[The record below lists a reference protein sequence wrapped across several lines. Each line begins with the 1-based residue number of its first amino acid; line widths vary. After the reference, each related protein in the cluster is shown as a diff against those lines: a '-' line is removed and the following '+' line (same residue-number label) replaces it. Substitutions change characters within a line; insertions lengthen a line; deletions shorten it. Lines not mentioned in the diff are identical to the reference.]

1 MNQFYDIAVLGGGPA
16 GYVAALRAAQA
27 GKRVALIEADHLGG
41 TCLNRGCIPSKALLH
56 QASVLEQIR
65 QAEQWGIET
74 GAPAVNLSRMM
85 AHKDQVINRLR
96 AGIASL
102 LKAGKIEHL
111 NGWGEVHADKRISVR
126 FPDGGQTQ
134 VQAAAIILA
143 TGSSPAVPPIP
154 GLEEVVYY
162 TSDTIFGLTE
172 LPASIAILG
181 GGFIGVEFACLFAGL
196 GIPVTLIE
204 LADRLI
210 PAEDA
215 DAAAA
220 LTRSLRK
227 KGVTVWTGR
236 KVTALSPSGTGAA
249 IRIQT
254 EGSAG
259 AVQSLEVETVLV
271 ATGRKPN
278 TSAFQTL
285 GLAMQGPFVQ
295 VNEYLETS
303 HPGIYAAGDVI
314 GGWQLA
320 HVASAEGEAAAIN
333 ASGGRK
339 RMDYKG
345 VPRCIYTDP
354 EIASTGLSEAEAS
367 ARGYDVRT
375 VTFSHAANGKA
386 LAAGAHSGFTK
397 LIADATHGEVLGMV
411 MVGPHVTEMIATG
424 TAFLMLEATVED
436 MAGMIFPHPTV
447 SETMM
452 EAAARWLE
460 ENEMHK

>member
-1 MNQFYDIAVLGGGPA
+1 MNQFYDIAVVGGGPA
-16 GYVAALRAAQA
+16 GYVAAIRAAKE
-27 GKRVALIEADHLGG
+27 GKQVVLIEADHLGG
-41 TCLNRGCIPSKALLH
+41 TCLNRGCIPSKTLLH

-65 QAEQWGIET
+65 QAGQWGIEA

-102 LKAGKIEHL
+102 LKAGKIAHL

-126 FPDGGQTQ
+126 LLDGQQVQ

-143 TGSSPAVPPIP
+143 TGSMPAVPPVP
-154 GLEEVVYY
+154 GLQEVSYY
-162 TSDTIFGLTE
+162 TSDTMFGMTE

-181 GGFIGVEFACLFAGL
+181 GGFIGVECACIFAGL
-196 GIPVTLIE
+196 GVPVTLIE

-215 DAAAA
+215 EAAAA

-236 KVTALSPSGTGAA
+236 KVNELSQSGEGAA
-249 IRIQT
+249 IQVRVEEQ
-254 EGSAG
+254 GG
-259 AVQSLEVETVLV
+259 AVQSLNVEAVLV

-278 TSAFQTL
+278 TSAFQSL
-285 GLAMQGPFVQ
+285 DLAMTGPFVK
-295 VNEYLETS
+295 VNAYMETS

-320 HVASAEGEAAAIN
+320 HVASAEGEVAAIN
-333 ASGGRK
+333 AAGGRK

-354 EIASTGLSEAEAS
+354 EIASTGLSEQEAKEH
-367 ARGYDVRT
+367 GYEVRS

-397 LIADATHGEVLGMV
+397 LIADATHGEVLGLV
-411 MVGPHVTEMIATG
+411 MVGPHVTEMIAAG

-436 MAGMIFPHPTV
+436 VAGMIYPHPTV
-447 SETMM
+447 SETML
-452 EAAARWLE
+452 EAAVKWLE
-460 ENEMHK
+460 TR